1 MAAAPPDPAPKRG
14 GRPLPQG
21 GGGRGFVRSP
31 KSAGGRQHDA
41 RRSFLYARE
50 FFGAEPDYPW
60 DSEPDY
66 AVLRH
71 GGSKKWFG
79 VIMRIP
85 RCRLGL
91 DGDEQVDILNVKCDP
106 RLIGSLIL
114 KEGYFKAYHMSK
126 EHWLTLLI
134 GELSEEEVTSLLTVS
149 YDLTK

>member
-1 MAAAPPDPAPKRG
+1 MAA
-14 GRPLPQG
+14 GRPRREG
-21 GGGRGFVRSP
+21 AAGDSP
-31 KSAGGRQHDA
+31 EAQSRQEEGSMT
-41 RRSFLYARE
+41 REEVFLYARE